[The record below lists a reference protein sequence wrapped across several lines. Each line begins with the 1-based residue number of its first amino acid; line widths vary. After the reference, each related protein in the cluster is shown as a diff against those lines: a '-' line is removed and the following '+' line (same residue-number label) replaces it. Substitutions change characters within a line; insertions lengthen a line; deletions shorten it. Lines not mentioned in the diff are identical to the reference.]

1 MELRITGRREGPT
14 GANTHFRLSDGRIL
28 TRAEIVAMI
37 QRGELPGYEVA
48 LINGV
53 LYPKDKPDKRPWDN
67 IDKQPL
73 I

>member
-1 MELRITGRREGPT
+1 MTLRITGRRESET

-37 QRGELPGYEVA
+37 KSRELSGYHIVRV
-48 LINGV
+48 NDV
-53 LYPKDKPDKRPWDN
+53 DYPRDNPDKNPEDN
-67 IDKQPL
+67 IDSQPL